1 MYTHSVSESYS
12 EIPAPRTTEKASLT
26 NIVPKTLC
34 SRFPIELIV
43 SLIYFGAHREGIAFE
58 LPLHPRPIT
67 DLLLIR

>member
-43 SLIYFGAHREGIAFE
+43 SLIAVI
-58 LPLHPRPIT
+58 
-67 DLLLIR
+67 LLLGMKERRKYMFQHTFIL